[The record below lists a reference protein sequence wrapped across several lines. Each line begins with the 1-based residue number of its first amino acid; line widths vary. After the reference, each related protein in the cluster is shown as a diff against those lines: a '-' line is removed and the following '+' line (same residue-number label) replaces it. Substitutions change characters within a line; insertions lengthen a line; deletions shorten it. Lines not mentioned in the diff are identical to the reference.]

1 MTRRTKIAVAALSVT
16 LLAGLLLGLV
26 IRPYFARKLGD
37 PGPELTHV
45 SAVAAAAHTAD
56 NIDSA
61 FQRDAMYKADEYAH
75 TAAQFEG
82 VEIMS
87 LTGETHW
94 QSGVELTVRIPGD
107 GIEKGWD
114 GYTIKTSHELI
125 CFHFHLGPDDDTRSD
140 DVPCPPSAPLQIAKD
155 PDLTGV
161 DDRLKTALTNRLDE
175 SQVRAAVTALN
186 LDPAIRQDFASADG
200 TVGVA
205 LRAAQYECIIAR
217 VTGGKAETWRPS
229 RIQLSPGELDC
240 TAGIALS
247 PTFGT
252 TPH

>member
-16 LLAGLLLGLV
+16 LLASLLLGLV
-26 IRPYFARKLGD
+26 IRPYLARKPGD
-37 PGPELTHV
+37 PGPQLTHV
-45 SAVAAAAHTAD
+45 SAVAAAAYT
-56 NIDSA
+56 IDSA
-61 FQRDAMYKADEYAH
+61 FQRDAMHKADEYAH

-82 VEIMS
+82 VEVMS

-94 QSGVELTVRIPGD
+94 QSGIELTVRIPAD

-125 CFHFHLGPDDDTRSD
+125 CFHFHLGPDDDTRTD

-161 DDRLKTALTNRLDE
+161 DDRLKAALTGRADE
-175 SQVRAAVTALN
+175 PKVRAAVAALN
-186 LDPAIRQDFASADG
+186 LDPAIRQDFASGDG
-200 TVGVA
+200 KVGVA

-217 VTGGKAETWRPS
+217 VAGGKVSTWRPS
-229 RIQLSPGELDC
+229 RIQLSPGELDY
-240 TAGIALS
+240 TASIALGS
-247 PTFGT
+247 TFGT